1 MLRWIHIESILLMI
15 NVDWYWYINILMLK
29 RFASYLTHPRHILHC
44 HNQWRLDS
52 HNFHSQH
59 LQNGKSAAVVV
70 SWCNTHISSLQFL
83 ESSFWVKL
91 WWNLLITNIKTWKS
105 LTWAQDRIK
114 TGRGRSWVAIVVV
127 VRPTWALVVVWT
139 WTLAKAWVWTPTES
153 LTCSLVESGTL
164 VESSTS
170 RLTPGLVLR
179 LRVWNV
185 NFRFKIWF
193 HFRFQTLH
201 YGFSNGN

>member
-1 MLRWIHIESILLMI
+1 
-15 NVDWYWYINILMLK
+15 MLK
-29 RFASYLTHPRHILHC
+29 RFAEYLIHLHHILHC

-59 LQNGKSAAVVV
+59 LQNGKSAAVVA

-91 WWNLLITNIKTWKS
+91 WWNLLITNIKAWKS

-139 WTLAKAWVWTPTES
+139 WTLTKAWVWTPTES

-170 RLTPGLVLR
+170 RLTPGLILVAR
-179 LRVWNV
+179 LRV
-185 NFRFKIWF
+185 
-193 HFRFQTLH
+193 
-201 YGFSNGN
+201 

>member
-1 MLRWIHIESILLMI
+1 
-15 NVDWYWYINILMLK
+15 MLK
-29 RFASYLTHPRHILHC
+29 RFAEYLIHLHHILHC

-59 LQNGKSAAVVV
+59 LQNGKSAAVVA

-91 WWNLLITNIKTWKS
+91 WWNFLRTNIKAWKS

-114 TGRGRSWVAIVVV
+114 TGRGRSWIAIVV

-139 WTLAKAWVWTPTES
+139 WTLDKAWVWTPTES
-153 LTCSLVESGTL
+153 WTWSLVESWTLVGSLVESRPL

-170 RLTPGLVLR
+170 RLTPGLILVAR
-179 LRVWNV
+179 LLGC
-185 NFRFKIWF
+185 KM
-193 HFRFQTLH
+193 
-201 YGFSNGN
+201 